1 MSLLWWLV
9 GLLVLIVWVFTLWDI
24 LRRADLSTGAKVGWT
39 LAVIVVPVVAT
50 IVYLIAR
57 PAAPD
62 YVGSRSKPE
71 DATRAAEEA
80 EAAQRARQAEQ
91 QAPSDERFNIR

>member
-1 MSLLWWLV
+1 MAWLWWLV
-9 GLLVLIVWVFTLWDI
+9 GVLVLAVWVFTLWDVI
-24 LRRADLSTGAKVGWT
+24 RRADLSTGAKVGWIA
-39 LAVIVVPVVAT
+39 AVVVFPVLGT

-62 YVGSRSKPE
+62 YAGSRSKPE
-71 DATRAAEEA
+71 DAARAAEEA